1 VKARHNMG
9 ESNRGQ
15 RYDRTS
21 VMLRTGMYPM
31 GQFYGATGTSKVTTT
46 SSSGSSAAAAGDV
59 ASGLAQMV
67 GMIAS
72 TAIAAKSAQNLAQT
86 QGRQTRRQT
95 EAEAALVE
103 KQGLL
108 AQAQAQLVS
117 AQQGYLLPLT
127 AVALGGLVVLGIYV
141 ARK

>member
-1 VKARHNMG
+1 MKARRNMG
-9 ESNRGQ
+9 DSNRGQ
-15 RYDRTS
+15 RYERTS

-46 SSSGSSAAAAGDV
+46 SGSSASAVGDV

-67 GMIAS
+67 GMITS

>member
-1 VKARHNMG
+1 MKARRNMG
-9 ESNRGQ
+9 NSARSRRE
-15 RYDRTS
+15 DRAS
-21 VMLRTGMYPM
+21 VLIRTGFYPG
-31 GQFYGATGTSKVTTT
+31 GQFYGAPDTTKTTSTTT
-46 SSSGSSAAAAGDV
+46 TGDSVSAAGTV

-67 GMIAS
+67 GMITS
-72 TAIAAKSAQNLAQT
+72 TAIAAKSAQNITQT

-103 KQGLL
+103 KQSLL

>member
-1 VKARHNMG
+1 MKARRNMG
-9 ESNRGQ
+9 DSNRGQ
-15 RYDRTS
+15 RLDRTS

-46 SSSGSSAAAAGDV
+46 SSSSASAAGDV

-72 TAIAAKSAQNLAQT
+72 TAIAAKSAQNLAQV

>member
-1 VKARHNMG
+1 MKARRNMG
-9 ESNRGQ
+9 DSNRGQ
-15 RYDRTS
+15 RLDRTS
-21 VMLRTGMYPM
+21 VMLRTGMYPI
-31 GQFYGATGTSKVTTT
+31 GQFYGATGTSKVTSTPT
-46 SSSGSSAAAAGDV
+46 SGSSASAVGDV

-67 GMIAS
+67 GMITS
-72 TAIAAKSAQNLAQT
+72 TAIAAKSAQNLAKT

-103 KQGLL
+103 KQSLL

>member
-1 VKARHNMG
+1 MKARRNMG
-9 ESNRGQ
+9 DSNRGQ
-15 RYDRTS
+15 RYERTS

-31 GQFYGATGTSKVTTT
+31 GQFYGAPGTSKVTTT
-46 SSSGSSAAAAGDV
+46 SSSSASAAGDV

-103 KQGLL
+103 KQSLL